1 METLKLKKLI
11 EDFNNGVI
19 YNDNPSFVSLIVV
32 EDLLKRKRQEFL
44 DRTKEYVDYLSKK
57 LKIKVVDFEP
67 RNILTIWGE
76 EKVFNPL
83 IYDKLIETL
92 KHTIEIYFKTGYI
105 CWRIGNRD
113 IKQEYIDQIKEDEK
127 TKEYINFVRDFEA
140 NYFISFFY
148 IATNLSFRVSM
159 EYNFANFKI
168 IVNDDEKNVESVK
181 TIFSDDWLKKL
192 LAEME
197 RNFYYYKSVNENKRA
212 IQFNNEDIKSFLNEE
227 LLGKIYASLK
237 IDISTFPRKLQ
248 EEIRQAEISLKASLS
263 EKQNEEMLATREL
276 QIERIMKAYALIKE
290 ATELLSLAKSEIGIE
305 KIKLDNINSILF
317 KNNGLPNSLGYIE
330 FEEFFKNNMILRMLD
345 LSTLDLTN
353 VDIRGIDFS
362 GTNVHIDPQRIYN
375 KDMSYVNATDV
386 KFSPFFDS
394 FQDVILDGTIIN
406 DHEANINLDLV
417 LSHNNDTHIS
427 KEVVRVLFRP

>member
-1 METLKLKKLI
+1 M
-11 EDFNNGVI
+11 
-19 YNDNPSFVSLIVV
+19 S
-32 EDLLKRKRQEFL
+32 
-44 DRTKEYVDYLSKK
+44 
-57 LKIKVVDFEP
+57 
-67 RNILTIWGE
+67 
-76 EKVFNPL
+76 
-83 IYDKLIETL
+83 
-92 KHTIEIYFKTGYI
+92 
-105 CWRIGNRD
+105 
-113 IKQEYIDQIKEDEK
+113 
-127 TKEYINFVRDFEA
+127 
-140 NYFISFFY
+140 
-148 IATNLSFRVSM
+148 
-159 EYNFANFKI
+159 
-168 IVNDDEKNVESVK
+168 
-181 TIFSDDWLKKL
+181 
-192 LAEME
+192 
-197 RNFYYYKSVNENKRA
+197 RNFYFYKSVSDNKRE

-394 FQDVILDGTIIN
+394 FQDVILNGTIIN
-406 DHEANINLDLV
+406 DYEANINLDLV
-417 LSHNNDTHIS
+417 LSLNNDTHIS
-427 KEVVRVLFRP
+427 KEVVRVLFRT